1 MSTTSKVKKKTR
13 ATRRRKKDT
22 DIDLVRLEKSKG
34 KLEIDGDRLMVRISR
49 DSHPDLY
56 EIDRLSKHMQELI
69 KTYGPQRNMRHLVD
83 FLAETDKSL
92 QIILRNHLEA
102 AMRKYLG

>member
-1 MSTTSKVKKKTR
+1 MPTTRKVTKKKRT
-13 ATRRRKKDT
+13 TRRRKKDT

-34 KLEIDGDRLMVRISR
+34 KLEMDGDRLMVRISR

-56 EIDRLSKHMQELI
+56 EIDKLSKRMNELM
-69 KTYGPQRNMRHLVD
+69 KTYGRKRKMRDLVD
-83 FLAETDKSL
+83 FLAETDKGL

-102 AMRKYLG
+102 TMRKYLG

>member
-1 MSTTSKVKKKTR
+1 MATTRKVRKKRKT
-13 ATRRRKKDT
+13 TRRKKDT
-22 DIDLVRLEKSKG
+22 DIDLGRLENGKG
-34 KLEIDGDRLMVRISR
+34 RLEMAGDRLMVRISR

-56 EIDRLSKHMQELI
+56 DMDKLSKHMKTLI
-69 KTYGPQRNMRHLVD
+69 KTYGRKRKMRDLVE
-83 FLAETDKSL
+83 FLAETDKGL

>member
-1 MSTTSKVKKKTR
+1 MSTTRKVKKKR
-13 ATRRRKKDT
+13 ATRRRKKAT

-34 KLEIDGDRLMVRISR
+34 ALEMDGDRLMVRISR

-56 EIDRLSKHMQELI
+56 EIDRLSKHMKELI
-69 KTYGPQRNMRHLVD
+69 DSCGGRRKMRDLVD
-83 FLAETDKSL
+83 FLAETDKGL
-92 QIILRNHLEA
+92 QILLRNHLEA